1 MPEAPRFVPKTPE
14 DAAALGA
21 KLGELWPDAVVELDH
36 RDAYQLLVATIL
48 AAQSTDKMINTVTPA
63 LFAKYPDAAALAG
76 ADQAELEQM
85 IRSTG
90 YFRMKAKYLIEMA
103 RALVERHGGQVPDTM
118 EALCELPGVARKT
131 ANVVLGC
138 ALGKNEGFIVD
149 THVTRLAARLG
160 LTPETEPVKIE
171 QDLMKLVPRDQ
182 WTHFA
187 NRLIWH
193 GRRVCEAKRPSCEQ
207 CALAPLCPS
216 FGTFAQGEEATP
228 SAAPAQG
235 DKAGKGAKNAKAA
248 SADKGAKNA
257 KADKNAKNAKNAK
270 ATKPEKNAKQAQKAQ
285 NAKAAQT
292 AQSAKT
298 TTRPAAAAP
307 ARGRARAG
315 ARA

>member
-1 MPEAPRFVPKTPE
+1 MGGRIRNSTPQRPVARRFVPKTPE
-14 DAAALGA
+14 EVAALGTRLA
-21 KLGELWPDAVVELDH
+21 ELWPDAVVELDH

-63 LFAKYPDAAALAG
+63 LFAKYPDAAALAQ

-90 YFRMKAKYLIEMA
+90 YFRTKAKYLIEMA

-118 EALCELPGVARKT
+118 EALCALPGVARKT

-160 LTPETEPVKIE
+160 LTQETDPVKIE
-171 QDLMKLVPRDQ
+171 QDLMTLVPRDQ
-182 WTHFA
+182 WTHLA

-193 GRRVCEAKRPSCEQ
+193 GRRVCEARKPNCEQ
-207 CALAPLCPS
+207 CALAPMCPS
-216 FGTFAQGEEATP
+216 YGTFAQAAETAP
-228 SAAPAQG
+228 SAPPAKG
-235 DKAGKGAKNAKAA
+235 EKAAKAA
-248 SADKGAKNA
+248 KNDKPAKNEKPA
-257 KADKNAKNAKNAK
+257 KSDKSARND
-270 ATKPEKNAKQAQKAQ
+270 PR
-285 NAKAAQT
+285 AA
-292 AQSAKT
+292 
-298 TTRPAAAAP
+298 RPARPAKPAAS

>member
-1 MPEAPRFVPKTPE
+1 M
-14 DAAALGA
+14 
-21 KLGELWPDAVVELDH
+21 
-36 RDAYQLLVATIL
+36 ATIL

-63 LFAKYPDAAALAG
+63 LFAKYPDAAALAQ

-103 RALVERHGGQVPDTM
+103 RAVVDRHGGQIPDTM
-118 EALCELPGVARKT
+118 EELCALPGVARKT

-138 ALGKNEGFIVD
+138 AFGKNEGFIVD

-160 LTPETEPVKIE
+160 LTQETDPVKIE
-171 QDLMKLVPRDQ
+171 PVLMGLVPRDQ

-193 GRRVCEAKRPSCEQ
+193 GRRVCEAKKPNCEQ

-216 FGTFAQGEEATP
+216 FGTFAQAAEAE
-228 SAAPAQG
+228 PAQG
-235 DKAGKGAKNAKAA
+235 AAGAGKGEKSEQAARGEQARRAKAA
-248 SADKGAKNA
+248 
-257 KADKNAKNAKNAK
+257 
-270 ATKPEKNAKQAQKAQ
+270 KP
-285 NAKAAQT
+285 AAQT
-292 AQSAKT
+292 AQAAKT
-298 TTRPAAAAP
+298 AAQTAQPAKPAAKPARPAAKPARP
-307 ARGRARAG
+307 ARGRARDG